1 MNEIALL
8 FGTGFSIGILG
19 SFHCVGMC
27 GPLALALPVHQLDTA
42 RKSLAIGLYNIGR
55 AVSYSIL
62 GGILGAVGMS
72 FSFFKLQQV
81 LSIIAG
87 VFVLAVLLSAYLG
100 SKNTNIPLVSRYT
113 QFIKSRLSAY
123 LKSRTS
129 PFSYFGIGVVN
140 GFLPCGLVYLALAAA
155 AASAHFYSGAL
166 LMFSF
171 GMGTMPIMAATMI
184 FGKFI
189 SLGLRQ
195 KINKLTPYMVGL
207 VAVLL
212 ILRGLNLGIPYISP
226 ALENQ
231 KMSCC
236 HK

>member
-27 GPLALALPVHQLDTA
+27 GPLALALRCQLDTA

-113 QFIKSRLSAY
+113 QFIK
-123 LKSRTS
+123 
-129 PFSYFGIGVVN
+129 
-140 GFLPCGLVYLALAAA
+140 
-155 AASAHFYSGAL
+155 
-166 LMFSF
+166 
-171 GMGTMPIMAATMI
+171 
-184 FGKFI
+184 
-189 SLGLRQ
+189 
-195 KINKLTPYMVGL
+195 
-207 VAVLL
+207 VACRH
-212 ILRGLNLGIPYISP
+212 I
-226 ALENQ
+226 
-231 KMSCC
+231 
-236 HK
+236 